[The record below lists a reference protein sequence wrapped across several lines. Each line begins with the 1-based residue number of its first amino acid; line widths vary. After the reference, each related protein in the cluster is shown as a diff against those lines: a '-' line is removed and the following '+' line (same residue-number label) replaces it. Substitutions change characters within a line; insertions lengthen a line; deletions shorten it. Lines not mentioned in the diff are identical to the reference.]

1 MPKIALTV
9 TNFQN
14 PDGSPVANGYL
25 LFRLNTEGSVSS
37 TQISSQTT
45 RISLD
50 SSGNV
55 TGSPTFWPNAS
66 LAPSG
71 TYYVRS
77 VYSSGGQL
85 ISGPS
90 KVTV

>member
-1 MPKIALTV
+1 MPRIPLTV

-14 PDGSPVANGYL
+14 PDGSPVISGYL
-25 LFRLNTEGSVSS
+25 LFKLNTDGSVND

-45 RISLD
+45 KILLD
-50 SSGNV
+50 ASGNI
-55 TGSPTFWPNAS
+55 TGSPTFWPNS
-66 LAPSG
+66 SISPSG
-71 TYYVRS
+71 TYYIQS
-77 VYSSGGQL
+77 VYGANGQL